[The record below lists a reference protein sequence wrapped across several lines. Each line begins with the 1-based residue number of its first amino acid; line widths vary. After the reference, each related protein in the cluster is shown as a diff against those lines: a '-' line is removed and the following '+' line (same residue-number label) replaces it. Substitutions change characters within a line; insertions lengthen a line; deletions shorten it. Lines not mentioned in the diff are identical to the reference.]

1 MLKHVNLERP
11 LVCFD
16 LETTGVS
23 PERDRIV
30 EIGLVR
36 VEPDGSRRAFRT
48 LVNPEM
54 PIPPQATAVHGIS
67 DADVHDAPSLAGVAR
82 ELLVLLDGADLAGFN
97 SIGFD
102 APLLENELRR
112 VGVEFSLEGRRHV
125 DAMRIFHRMEPRTLT
140 AAYRK
145 YCGKDLTEAHAAL
158 ADVEATL
165 EVLDAM
171 VGRYE
176 ELGGDVGELHAISNP
191 NEGRWV
197 DRTRKFEWNDD
208 GLAVFTFGK
217 HRGKSLDEVARAWP
231 DYLEW
236 MLGKEFTD
244 EVLTILREALD
255 GKFPEKR

>member
-36 VEPDGSRRAFRT
+36 VEPDGTRKSYRT

-67 DADVHDAPSLAGVAR
+67 DADVAGAPTLAGVAR
-82 ELLVLLDGADLAGFN
+82 ELIALFDGADLAGFN
-97 SIGFD
+97 SIGYD
-102 APLLENELRR
+102 APLLENDLRR

-125 DAMRIFHRMEPRTLT
+125 DAMRIFHRMEPRTLV
-140 AAYRK
+140 AAYLK

-171 VGRYE
+171 VERYE
-176 ELGGDVGELHAISNP
+176 ELPDDVAALHEISNP

-197 DRTRKFEWNDD
+197 DRTRKLEWNDA
-208 GLAVFTFGK
+208 GQAVFTFGK
-217 HRGKSLDEVARAWP
+217 HGGKTLQEVARLAP

-236 MLGKEFTD
+236 MLGKDFSAEL
-244 EVLTILREALD
+244 LTILREALD
-255 GKFPEKR
+255 GRFPEKK

>member
-1 MLKHVNLERP
+1 MQHVNLDRP

-23 PERDRIV
+23 VDRDRIV

-36 VEPDGSRRAFRT
+36 VEPDGSRRDYRT

-54 PIPPQATAVHGIS
+54 PIPPQASAVHGIT
-67 DADVHDAPSLAGVAR
+67 DADVRDAPTLAAVAR
-82 ELLVLLDGADLAGFN
+82 EVIDLFADADLAGFN
-97 SIGFD
+97 SLSFD

-112 VGVEFSLEGRRHV
+112 VGTEFSLSGRRHL
-125 DAMRIFHRMEPRTLT
+125 DAMRIFHRMEPRTLV
-140 AAYRK
+140 AAYQK

-171 VGRYE
+171 VDRYDD
-176 ELGGDVGELHAISNP
+176 LSGEVDALHKLSNP
-191 NEGRWV
+191 NEGRFV
-197 DRTRKFEWNDD
+197 DRSRKFEWNDD
-208 GLAVFTFGK
+208 GQAVFAFGK
-217 HRGKSLDEVARAWP
+217 HRGKPLAEIARQYP

-236 MLGKEFTD
+236 MLGKDFPD
-244 EVLTILREALD
+244 EVVAILREALA
-255 GKFPEKR
+255 GKYPEKS